1 MKKLFLLATAILFSF
16 QGHAQLQTPQPSPKS
31 SLKQNVGLTE
41 FNIEYSRPSMRDREV
56 FGNLVPY
63 GKMWRAGANQNTVIS
78 FNTMVNFNGTEL
90 KPGSY
95 AIYVTP
101 HKKYWEVYLY
111 NDTSNWGLPQNWD
124 ESKVVA
130 SLKAE
135 THKTATTQETF
146 TIYFSD
152 LHNDGANL
160 VMHWENTMVKLPV
173 QLPTQELTMKNIE
186 KTLNGPTANDY
197 YAAANYYYESGNDI
211 KQALTWIGKSV
222 EMQNGKA
229 PFWVLRK
236 KSLIEAKAGL
246 KEQAIESAKASLAGA
261 RKAGNADYIKMNTD
275 SLKEWGA
282 M

>member
-1 MKKLFLLATAILFSF
+1 MKKLFLLVTAILLSF

-31 SLKQNVGLTE
+31 SIKQNVGLTE

-101 HKKYWEVYLY
+101 HKKYWEIYLY

-135 THKTATTQETF
+135 THKTANTQETF

-152 LHNDGANL
+152 LHNDGGNL
-160 VMHWENTMVKLPV
+160 VLHWENTMVKLPV